1 MSDAHELLERLAAY
15 DCPTLSNAIEAF
27 GVSSQA
33 EGFAG
38 WSCARL
44 VGGPAPVVG
53 RAVTATMGSR
63 APRGDADQRA
73 ALYEQVRDTDGP
85 VLLVVV
91 DLDGEP
97 GHGAFLGE
105 MQATLFRQLGAVG
118 IATNGAVRDLE
129 QLRGLGFVAYGGGAA
144 VSHAYAHLH
153 AINVPVVLDHMQVA
167 PGDVLHGDEHGL
179 LAVPSDLV
187 DRLPAVAD
195 AIVAAERDVLRWV
208 ASPGFATAEI
218 LERLAAVRSAA
229 AEAAKPEG

>member
-1 MSDAHELLERLAAY
+1 MSEALARLAGY
-15 DCPTLSNAIEAF
+15 DSPTLSNAIEAF
-27 GVSSQA
+27 GVR
-33 EGFAG
+33 GFEVG
-38 WSCARL
+38 FCGHGLTHL
-44 VGGPAPVVG
+44 VGGAGPLVG

-63 APRGDADQRA
+63 EKHPDAQQRA
-73 ALYEQVRDTDGP
+73 ALYEAVAAMDDP
-85 VLLVVV
+85 VVLVIV
-91 DLDGEP
+91 DEDERP

-208 ASPGFATAEI
+208 ASPGFATDEI